1 MNLETR
7 VDTLERDVALLR
19 TETRGWAEIAV
30 AANRKSDMNAE
41 LLNLV
46 YREVLETKRDVQ
58 EMKATL
64 VPDVAALKAEV
75 AVHGEILREHGEM
88 LREILARLA

>member
-1 MNLETR
+1 MNLESR

-41 LLNLV
+41 LLNLI
-46 YREVLETKRDVQ
+46 YRDLLETKRDVQ

-64 VPDVAALKAEV
+64 VPDVAALKTDVGGLKAEV
-75 AVHGEILREHGEM
+75 GAHGDM
-88 LREILARLA
+88 LREILARLP